1 MDVICRK
8 TAHSRVQAIADRHSL
23 DSDDDTILRGEMT
36 MSVRRALGAVVSAGL
51 VLGSLSAWL
60 NAGGNPPAQT
70 LFPPNGPKIP
80 LGLVEILW
88 PEDNEYTP
96 EKAELGWL
104 LFFDKRLSTDGS
116 VSCASCHSPE
126 HGFGDGQPVSTGIKG
141 QKGGRSAPSVIN
153 RVYGAV
159 QFWDG
164 RAASLEDQAKGPIAN
179 PIEMTAEKDS
189 KKAHATCIERLK
201 GVKEYRERFKKVFG
215 TDDFTIDHVAMAIA
229 TFERTVLSGN
239 SAFDKFKA
247 GDSKALTESQQRGMK
262 IFFSNNARCD
272 SCHDG
277 AAFTTNQFANIGIG
291 MDKPDPDLGRFNVT
305 KKEEEKGAFKT
316 PGLRDIART
325 APYMHDGSLKTLE
338 EVVEHYD
345 KGGIKNKWLH
355 QDIRPLKLTK
365 EDKADLVQF
374 LHALNGEGWQH
385 LTAPKSLPK

>member
-1 MDVICRK
+1 MCI
-8 TAHSRVQAIADRHSL
+8 
-23 DSDDDTILRGEMT
+23 
-36 MSVRRALGAVVSAGL
+36 VRWLVVAGVVGL
-51 VLGSLSAWL
+51 VIPFVSTGQVAVKVKKPKATPSMF
-60 NAGGNPPAQT
+60 PAD
-70 LFPPNGPKIP
+70 GPKIP
-80 LGLVEILW
+80 LGLVEIIW
-88 PEDNEYTP
+88 PDDNPYSA

-104 LFFDKRLSTDGS
+104 LFFDKRLSSDAS
-116 VSCASCHSPE
+116 VSCATCHSPE
-126 HGFGDGQPVSTGIKG
+126 HAYTDGSAVSTGIKG

-153 RVYGAV
+153 RAYGML

-164 RAASLEDQAKGPIAN
+164 RAFSLEDQAKGPIAN
-179 PIEMTAEKDS
+179 PIEMTAEKDAA
-189 KKAHATCIERLK
+189 KAHMACVDCLRGI
-201 GVKEYRERFKKVFG
+201 KEYRTRFKKAFG
-215 TDDFTIDHVAMAIA
+215 TEDFDIDHIAKAIA

-239 SAFDKFKA
+239 SAYDRYKA
-247 GDSKALTESQQRGMK
+247 GDKKAMSESQERGMN

-291 MDKPDPDLGRFNVT
+291 MDKPNPDLGRFNVT
-305 KKEEEKGAFKT
+305 KKESDKGAFKT

-355 QDIRPLKLTK
+355 QDIRPLKLSK
-365 EDKADLVQF
+365 QDKADLVQF

-385 LTAPKSLPK
+385 IKAPTTFPN